1 MAAEAQLKSLCAW
14 LHAGHAI
21 SKYIHM
27 LETWIVWWHAR
38 IHHWGEHILKVSSS
52 TIYFCFLLISKSRT
66 TLHFLIDVQAM
77 EENDQYLVPRTN
89 LSESI
94 HGSWLATNNGVKYMS
109 LYDAC
114 MADLVAACLQGA
126 RHASFLG
133 GKHIGEGPDIQ
144 RLRDRDSMWKRN
156 AYKQENIIDLT
167 NDVAEKI
174 GVARAHEATSGN
186 TTTVRK
192 KRPRTLS
199 SPIHVD
205 DSHRP
210 EYQKVNKNLQRRHSI
225 STPFIGA
232 EGNDDFSLLQEE
244 EINQTMWAI
253 RRTNPG
259 SVARCQGYLPS
270 KKAKCNRL
278 IDSKGRS
285 GKKGVPSPCF
295 YGRIRRSTIED
306 NVHSQMIY
314 FCGDSVDHT
323 WNPTNAIHGIPGP
336 APTRWVV
343 DKGTTLTVDE
353 IKKLQQGG
361 FNLQGITEEKLASS
375 QTRRVHIANAGGKA
389 RPVF

>member
-1 MAAEAQLKSLCAW
+1 MACHVYNPFLRELQTIAIGEFKTEDTEAQVLFWNLLNEVMMKDGHGRAEFHGFMADEAVQNWKAVRTVFNGGPDNIMEGKERTCLWHWEDNLHRHAVRCIPSQDQEEFKLRCRQWKNSPSVVAAEAQLKSLCAW

-38 IHHWGEHILKVSSS
+38 IHHWGEHILK
-52 TIYFCFLLISKSRT
+52 
-66 TLHFLIDVQAM
+66 AM

-156 AYKQENIIDLT
+156 AYKQENLIDLT

-210 EYQKVNKNLQRRHSI
+210 EYQKVNKHLQRRHSI
-225 STPFIGA
+225 SSPLGGA
-232 EGNDDFSLLQEE
+232 EGNDDRSLLQEK
-244 EINQTMWAI
+244 EIHQTMWAI

-270 KKAKCNRL
+270 QKAKCNRL
-278 IDSKGRS
+278 I
-285 GKKGVPSPCF
+285 
-295 YGRIRRSTIED
+295 E
-306 NVHSQMIY
+306 
-314 FCGDSVDHT
+314 
-323 WNPTNAIHGIPGP
+323 
-336 APTRWVV
+336 
-343 DKGTTLTVDE
+343 
-353 IKKLQQGG
+353 QGCP
-361 FNLQGITEEKLASS
+361 F
-375 QTRRVHIANAGGKA
+375 
-389 RPVF
+389 PVLFWEN